1 MAEEINKNEEPV
13 NLPIEEVIS
22 DVPAEQNQETEAKTE
37 SSWLNRKSKSKEKKE
52 EKKLL
57 EKIDELE
64 TNVAELNDK
73 YLRLFS
79 EFDNYR
85 KRTLKERIE
94 LTKTASQDL
103 IVELLPV
110 IDDFERALKALESTT
125 EPIKA
130 TEGVQLIY
138 NKYKNILA
146 RKGLEVMN
154 TKGQDFNTD
163 FHEAITN
170 IPAPSEDLKG
180 KIIDEIEKG
189 YLLNGKVIRF
199 AKVIIGQ

>member
-13 NLPIEEVIS
+13 NLPTEEVIS

-146 RKGLEVMN
+146 RRGLEVMN